1 MGLVKRALSTP
12 DLPPISRNDDR
23 VVLENRLENR
33 SDGVWREARGEE
45 VGGEEN
51 DNNNKKKKKDI
62 LPTRRGRILKMP
74 RTAGQGGR
82 KSERGQMG
90 SPCIEARRGATCEEA
105 RMYVNMGRRWEKD
118 GESHGN

>member
-1 MGLVKRALSTP
+1 MGRKTGPFHSRSAP
-12 DLPPISRNDDR
+12 DLSERRPSRAR
-23 VVLENRLENR
+23 KPFGKSVR
-33 SDGVWREARGEE
+33 WREARGEE